1 MTKENFAEELRNRL
15 PEYMPDRCKNLRFCI
30 KKINKNNGVE
40 LTGILKFYAKTTT
53 SGIDIG
59 YKEGL
64 KKICESPHTIK
75 EYGFTAK
82 FIKVAR
88 LVI

>member
-1 MTKENFAEELRNRL
+1 
-15 PEYMPDRCKNLRFCI
+15 
-30 KKINKNNGVE
+30 
-40 LTGILKFYAKTTT
+40 LTGKPRDYLSKNDYKKTAFDGFSFVKFYAKTTT

>member
-1 MTKENFAEELRNRL
+1 MIIRKPALDGFS
-15 PEYMPDRCKNLRFCI
+15 F
-30 KKINKNNGVE
+30 V
-40 LTGILKFYAKTTT
+40 KFYAKTTT

-64 KKICESPHTIK
+64 KKICESQHTIK